1 MECSQRNG
9 RIDGYRLVYYPTM
22 DSSNN
27 ESILINGSN
36 TNTYVIIGLQPRI
49 NYTLTLWAVSENYF
63 LFRIE
68 SSNKT
73 VLTLMPQ
80 GNKLFNANIFRILII
95 ILFTAVGFLFHGK
108 VYGNNSI
115 VSLMEVGERGDALLC
130 ITSEAD
136 CCKNDRIPRPMRE
149 WYFPNGSSV
158 KKCLD
163 GHSFYRDRDPSIVR
177 LNQRYNATSP
187 NGIFHCIIPSSI
199 RENMIM
205 TNAIHIGI
213 YDIGLGNLYLFA
225 TMILLINLLS
235 AGIPEITSF
244 HFSRS
249 STSLNCTSRG
259 GPVTTVTWKINNQNI
274 RIDGNQYRQT
284 QIIVN
289 SENAEYKNIL
299 YSNDASNLSWSIH
312 LHSPECSRI

>member
-1 MECSQRNG
+1 M
-9 RIDGYRLVYYPTM
+9 
-22 DSSNN
+22 
-27 ESILINGSN
+27 
-36 TNTYVIIGLQPRI
+36 
-49 NYTLTLWAVSENYF
+49 
-63 LFRIE
+63 
-68 SSNKT
+68 
-73 VLTLMPQ
+73 
-80 GNKLFNANIFRILII
+80 
-95 ILFTAVGFLFHGK
+95 
-108 VYGNNSI
+108 YGNNSI
-115 VSLMEVGERGDALLC
+115 VSLSEIGEGRDALLC

-136 CCKNDRIPRPMRE
+136 CCRYTNNIPLSMRE

-158 KKCLD
+158 KKGLD

-177 LNQRYNATSP
+177 LNRRHNVTSP
-187 NGIFHCIIPSSI
+187 NGIFQCIIPSSI

-205 TNAIHIGI
+205 TTTIHIGI
-213 YDIGLGNLYLFA
+213 YDIEQGNLYLFA

-235 AGIPEITSF
+235 GGIPEITSF

-289 SENAEYKNIL
+289 SVNAEYKNIL
-299 YSNDASNLSWSIH
+299 YSNDASNLVGVLTCIVQNAQGSDNKTISTDGKLVKLSTI
-312 LHSPECSRI
+312 